1 MHENSLEKMSLSNI
15 KEDIFKMSKA
25 VFLENAITITDQE
38 LKEDIS
44 VFFSFIAESTG
55 QQLIDGIAKEMPHA
69 LQDSLVDA
77 IGKIKSLKSLA
88 TLFDAFAKK
97 YSFLLV

>member
-44 VFFSFIAESTG
+44 GMFYKLT
-55 QQLIDGIAKEMPHA
+55 
-69 LQDSLVDA
+69 
-77 IGKIKSLKSLA
+77 
-88 TLFDAFAKK
+88 
-97 YSFLLV
+97 Y